1 MAEQVVKMRG
11 GLANIESL
19 GAGGLGGG
27 GCRSCEQFR
36 FNGTSNT
43 TKLWYFNHNTKL
55 FNYQHVKMTGLA
67 YFCMQC

>member
-27 GCRSCEQFR
+27 G
-36 FNGTSNT
+36 GT
-43 TKLWYFNHNTKL
+43 
-55 FNYQHVKMTGLA
+55 VKVGKILV
-67 YFCMQC
+67 